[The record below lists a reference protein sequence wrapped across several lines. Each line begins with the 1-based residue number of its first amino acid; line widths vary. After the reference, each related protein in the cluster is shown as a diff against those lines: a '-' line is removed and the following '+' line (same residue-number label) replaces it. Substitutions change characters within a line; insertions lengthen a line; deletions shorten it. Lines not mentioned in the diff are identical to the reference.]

1 MIPLSAPRR
10 FLLSLALLCLALS
23 TSSSLRAADEVK
35 FPADGSGIRFTP
47 PVGWKIS
54 PEVDGIINCTSPD
67 GIFSFSFIPFKD
79 IRDMK
84 NELVLVARTLGDKIK
99 LTDTTGGHS
108 SEGESHDGLK
118 LFLYT
123 FKGKIDGQD
132 CALTTVGLV
141 PEKGIKCVLFCVTP
155 QNGQEAHN
163 KEMRAVMHSLKP
175 AAD

>member
-1 MIPLSAPRR
+1 MIPRSLRR
-10 FLLSLALLCLALS
+10 FLPSGLALLCLALS
-23 TSSSLRAADEVK
+23 TASSLRAADEVK

-47 PVGWKIS
+47 PVGWKLES
-54 PEVDGIINCTSPD
+54 EDDGILSCTSPD
-67 GIFSFSFIPFKD
+67 TFSFSFIPFKD

-84 NELVLVARTLGDKIK
+84 NELVLIARTLGDKIK

-108 SEGESHDGLK
+108 NEGESHDGLK
-118 LFLYT
+118 VFIYT

-141 PEKGIKCVLFCVTP
+141 PKKGVKCVLFCVTP
-155 QNGQEAHN
+155 QNGQEAHD